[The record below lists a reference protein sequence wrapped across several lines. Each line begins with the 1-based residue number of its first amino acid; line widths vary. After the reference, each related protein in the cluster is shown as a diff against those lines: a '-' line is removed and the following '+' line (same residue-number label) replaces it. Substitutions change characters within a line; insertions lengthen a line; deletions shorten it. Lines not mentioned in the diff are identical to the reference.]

1 MSNPASSSRAIFKP
15 GEPLR
20 GVISV
25 PGCKGIS
32 HRALLLAALSDGRS
46 VLRGLSLGGDV
57 KSTLTVLEQLKIHAT
72 ATATATGSELSL
84 QSRGYDQFAES
95 GEPLECGNSG
105 TTMRMLSGILVGRPF
120 QSVLIGDE
128 SLSTRPM
135 ARIVDPLQ
143 MMGAEIESTDGHSP
157 IQIDGGALTGC
168 RHDLSV
174 ASGQVK
180 SALLF
185 AGMQASGW
193 TEIHEP
199 APSRDHTERMLSA
212 LGVPIEILDSRTV
225 RVRAVTALDP
235 FTMEIPGDASSAAF
249 FVVAATIVPGSE
261 ITIRG
266 VGLNPLRVSYLDVL
280 TEMGADIEREITD
293 ERLGELVGNIS
304 VRSAPLSGVVIKSR
318 EGIIDELP
326 ILAVAAATA
335 VGETTITG
343 AAEMRVKESDRI
355 ATTVAM
361 LNALGS
367 RAVATDDGLTIEGG
381 SLLGGAVETHGDHRI
396 AMCAAVA
403 ALVAAG
409 HTEIIGWD
417 AVQVSYPGFDIDLAR
432 LRESN

>member
-1 MSNPASSSRAIFKP
+1 MSSSASVSRAIFKP

-46 VLRGLSLGGDV
+46 VLRGLALGGDV
-57 KSTLTVLEQLKIHAT
+57 KSTLAVLEQLDIRAT
-72 ATATATGSELSL
+72 ETATATGSELSL
-84 QSRGYDQFAES
+84 QSRGFDLFAES
-95 GEPLECGNSG
+95 EEPLECGNSG

-157 IQIDGGALTGC
+157 IQIYGGALTGC

-212 LGVPIEILDSRTV
+212 LGAPIEILDSRTV
-225 RVRAVTALDP
+225 RVRAVTALEP
-235 FTMEIPGDASSAAF
+235 FTMEIPGDASS
-249 FVVAATIVPGSE
+249 
-261 ITIRG
+261 
-266 VGLNPLRVSYLDVL
+266 
-280 TEMGADIEREITD
+280 
-293 ERLGELVGNIS
+293 
-304 VRSAPLSGVVIKSR
+304 
-318 EGIIDELP
+318 
-326 ILAVAAATA
+326 
-335 VGETTITG
+335 
-343 AAEMRVKESDRI
+343 
-355 ATTVAM
+355 
-361 LNALGS
+361 
-367 RAVATDDGLTIEGG
+367 
-381 SLLGGAVETHGDHRI
+381 
-396 AMCAAVA
+396 
-403 ALVAAG
+403 
-409 HTEIIGWD
+409 
-417 AVQVSYPGFDIDLAR
+417 
-432 LRESN
+432 